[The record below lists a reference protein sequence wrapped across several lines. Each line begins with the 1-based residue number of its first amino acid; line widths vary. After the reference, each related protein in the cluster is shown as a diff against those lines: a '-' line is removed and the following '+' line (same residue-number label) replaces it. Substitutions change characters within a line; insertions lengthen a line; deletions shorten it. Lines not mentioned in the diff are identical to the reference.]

1 MIPADSAEVGQARPT
16 SAGIPVTRGSPIH
29 RRRDVVLLLGPAVLY
44 LAAFSLFPLLY
55 SLTVSFFDWRVT
67 ESRFEFI
74 GLGNYRELAQD
85 PVFWRAAANTAVM
98 TTVGVSAQVVLGTL
112 LALFFN
118 LHLRG
123 SWLVRG
129 ILVLPMLLT
138 PIVVGVMWRAL
149 LNPDWGLVNWSLGLA
164 GLPQP
169 LWLGDPALAL
179 WTLTLV
185 DVWQWTPFVFIVVFA
200 RLQAL
205 PHEVFEAAQVDG
217 AGRLATIGRITLPL
231 LAPAIAFAGIFR
243 AIDAFRTFDLVFGLT
258 YGGPGRVS
266 TTLSFWAFENGR
278 TFQRYGYAS
287 AIAYVMVIVAI
298 VGVTL
303 LFRYIHVRR
312 EDAS

>member
-1 MIPADSAEVGQARPT
+1 MIPAENAEVGRASRT
-16 SAGIPVTRGSPIH
+16 SAGIPASRGSPIH

-44 LAAFSLFPLLY
+44 LVAFSIFPLLY
-55 SLTVSFFDWRVT
+55 SLTISFFDWRVT

-74 GLGNYRELAQD
+74 GLGNYRELLSD
-85 PVFWRAAANTAVM
+85 SVFWQAARNTAVM
-98 TTVGVSAQVVLGTL
+98 TGVGVIIQVVVGTL
-112 LALFFN
+112 LALFFD

-149 LNPDWGLVNWSLGLA
+149 FNPDWGLINWGLALA

-169 LWLGDPALAL
+169 LWLGNPAMAL

-185 DVWQWTPFVFIVVFA
+185 DVWQWTPFVFVVVFA

-205 PHEVFEAAQVDG
+205 PHEVIEAAQVDG

-287 AIAYVMVIVAI
+287 AVAYVMVIVAI

-303 LFRYIHVRR
+303 LFRYAQVRR

>member
-1 MIPADSAEVGQARPT
+1 MPAAR
-16 SAGIPVTRGSPIH
+16 RDPIN
-29 RRRDVVLLLGPAVLY
+29 RRRDVFLLLGPAVLY
-44 LAAFSLFPLLY
+44 LVAFSVFPLLY
-55 SLTVSFFDWRVT
+55 SLTISFFDWRVT
-67 ESRFEFI
+67 QSSFEFI
-74 GLGNYRELAQD
+74 GLGNYGELAQD
-85 PVFWRAAANTAVM
+85 PVFWQAAANTAVM
-98 TTVGVSAQVVLGTL
+98 TAVGVSAQVVLGTL
-112 LALFFN
+112 LALFFD

-138 PIVVGVMWRAL
+138 PVVVGVMWRAL
-149 LNPDWGLVNWSLGLA
+149 LNPDWGLVNWALGLA
-164 GLPQP
+164 GLPEP
-169 LWLGDPALAL
+169 LWLGDPSLAL

-185 DVWQWTPFVFIVVFA
+185 DVWQWTPFVFVVVFA

-205 PHEVFEAAQVDG
+205 PREVFEAAQVDG

-258 YGGPGRVS
+258 YGGPGRVT

-298 VGVTL
+298 IGVTF
-303 LFRYIHVRR
+303 LFRYIQVRR
-312 EDAS
+312 EDVS